1 MSFQTFIAEFDQALA
16 KRAGEP
22 ALMVDFP
29 VVLQLQNEEL
39 WIELPTFNQKINQGV
54 LGFFTPTDVLDHI
67 YGLLTVVLMGAKKA
81 NKAVAIPEAPNRV
94 LRQIP
99 IPTNV
104 AANSVFWQ

>member
-1 MSFQTFIAEFDQALA
+1 MSFQTFMAAFDQALA

-22 ALMVDFP
+22 ALMVNFP
-29 VVLQLQNEEL
+29 VILQLQNEEL

-54 LGFFTPTDVLDHI
+54 LGFFTPADVLDHI

-81 NKAVAIPEAPNRV
+81 PKEVVLPQAPNRV

-99 IPTNV
+99 IPNNV
-104 AANSVFWQ
+104 VANHTFWA